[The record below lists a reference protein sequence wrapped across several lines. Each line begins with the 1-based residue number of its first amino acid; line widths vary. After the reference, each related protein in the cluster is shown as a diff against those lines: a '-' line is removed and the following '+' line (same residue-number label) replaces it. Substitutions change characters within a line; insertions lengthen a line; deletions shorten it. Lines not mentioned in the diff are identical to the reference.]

1 MLIFGIEIRS
11 MKKFNCI
18 IVDDDEVARLKVV
31 SIARQFPS
39 LNIIGHYSSPA
50 IAQTI
55 IDRENIDILFLDIDM
70 PQLSGLEFRRKL
82 MDIPVCVFIT
92 SHPEHAVE
100 SFELDTLDFIVK
112 PLRLERFQ
120 QTMKRIEE
128 FMEIKEKAT
137 LFESSFGDNFI
148 YIKDGYD
155 KVKVKLY
162 DIMYME
168 ALKDYTILVTAHKRY
183 CVLSGIG
190 NLVKEDPFRSF
201 VRVHRSFAVQKKFVE
216 KIGAQSLSLING
228 IAIPIGNSF
237 KESIEEKL

>member
-1 MLIFGIEIRS
+1 MR
-11 MKKFNCI
+11 KFNCI

-31 SIARQFPS
+31 SIARQFPA
-39 LNIIGHYSSPA
+39 LHIIGHYSSPTVA
-50 IAQTI
+50 FSIVEKET
-55 IDRENIDILFLDIDM
+55 IDILFLDIDM
-70 PQLSGLEFRRKL
+70 PNISGMEFRRKL

-128 FMEIKEKAT
+128 FMEIKQKAT
-137 LFESSFGDNFI
+137 LFESTFGDDAI

-162 DIMYME
+162 DIMYLE
-168 ALKDYTILVTAHKRY
+168 ALKDYTIVVTAHKRY

-190 NLVKEDPFRSF
+190 NLVKEDPFQSF

-228 IAIPIGNSF
+228 TAIPIGNSF

>member
-1 MLIFGIEIRS
+1 MR
-11 MKKFNCI
+11 KFNCI

-31 SIARQFPS
+31 SIARQFPA
-39 LNIIGHYSSPA
+39 LHIIGHYSSPTVA
-50 IAQTI
+50 FSIVEKET
-55 IDRENIDILFLDIDM
+55 IDILFLDIDM
-70 PQLSGLEFRRKL
+70 PNISGMEFRRKL

-128 FMEIKEKAT
+128 FMEIKQKAT
-137 LFESSFGDNFI
+137 LFESTFGDDAI

-162 DIMYME
+162 DIMYLE
-168 ALKDYTILVTAHKRY
+168 ALKDYTIVVTAHKRY

-190 NLVKEDPFRSF
+190 NLVKEDPFQSF

-228 IAIPIGNSF
+228 TAIPIGNSF
-237 KESIEEKL
+237 KESIEERL

>member
-1 MLIFGIEIRS
+1 MR
-11 MKKFNCI
+11 KFNCI

-31 SIARQFPS
+31 SIARQFPV
-39 LNIIGHYSSPA
+39 LNIIGHYSSSA
-50 IAQTI
+50 SAKTI
-55 IDRENIDILFLDIDM
+55 IEKETIDILFLDIDM
-70 PQLSGLEFRRKL
+70 PHVSGLEFRRQL
-82 MDIPVCVFIT
+82 IAIPVCVFIT

-112 PLRLERFQ
+112 PLRLERFE

-128 FMEIKEKAT
+128 FMEIKQKAT
-137 LFESSFGDNFI
+137 LFESSFGDDFI

-162 DIMYME
+162 DIMYLE

-183 CVLSGIG
+183 CVLSGLG
-190 NLVKEDPFRSF
+190 NLVKENHFKTF

-216 KIGAQSLSLING
+216 KIGSVNLSLING
-228 IAIPIGNSF
+228 VNIPIGNSY
-237 KESIEEKL
+237 KDNLAEAL

>member
-1 MLIFGIEIRS
+1 

-31 SIARQFPS
+31 SIARQFPA
-39 LNIIGHYSSPA
+39 LHIIGHYSSPTVA
-50 IAQTI
+50 FSIVEKET
-55 IDRENIDILFLDIDM
+55 IDILFLDIDM
-70 PQLSGLEFRRKL
+70 PHISGMEFRRKL

-190 NLVKEDPFRSF
+190 NLVKEDPFQSF

-216 KIGAQSLSLING
+216 KISAHSLSLING
-228 IAIPIGNSF
+228 TAIPIGNSY
-237 KESIEEKL
+237 KESMEEKL

>member
-1 MLIFGIEIRS
+1 

-39 LNIIGHYSSPA
+39 LHIIGHYSSPT

-55 IDRENIDILFLDIDM
+55 IEKENIDILFLDIDM
-70 PQLSGLEFRRKL
+70 PHLSGLEFRRKL
-82 MDIPVCVFIT
+82 MTIPVCVFIT

-128 FMEIKEKAT
+128 FMEIKQKAS
-137 LFESSFGDNFI
+137 LFENSFGDDAI

-155 KVKVKLY
+155 KVKVKVY
-162 DIMYME
+162 DIMYLE
-168 ALKDYTILVTAHKRY
+168 ALKDYTILVTAQKRY

-190 NLVKEDPFRSF
+190 NLVKEDPFQSF

-216 KIGAQSLSLING
+216 KVSAQSLSLING
-228 IAIPIGNSF
+228 TAIPIGNSF